1 MPRGRPKKPPEE
13 LGERLH
19 VMLRPVDMQRLGAL
33 MVAGETPSAA
43 IRRVL
48 EWAYIMRIESRGER

>member
-19 VMLRPVDMQRLGAL
+19 VSLRPADMRRLGAL
-33 MVAGETPSAA
+33 MQAGETPSKTVQ
-43 IRRVL
+43 RVL
-48 EWAYIMRIESRGER
+48 EWAYVMRVESAG